1 MEVLTIP
8 EQDVPVYWFK
18 SYPGAAANETTVK
31 DDDWFR
37 QAGAPASAADADA
50 DADSESCDTDDDDD
64 DSHAH
69 HHRNRAFVSSIPRS
83 VRPAKGLALP
93 YTTVRDNSIG
103 AAAFADIELP
113 AWARFLLSMGGGG
126 GGGGGSTGRAVSA
139 AEKRWI
145 KDNTLI
151 DEVVA
156 MDPRRLSEVT
166 NWNAQKRVGRGD
178 GADVVT
184 SMSVLNS
191 TYDTAERAAHI
202 AVCHIAARVDGVV
215 YFKVFPGA
223 WPHRGTGNGGEGD
236 GSRGGG
242 GSKRT
247 RQKGPSGFQANRWA
261 SGFLAEVGA
270 VFGDDRV
277 FADDNMNL
285 IVAVRGDKLSTSDS
299 DDERKSG
306 AGRGSPSGKVVARSE
321 MSPKALAH
329 IRHLETQLVEA
340 RSALESVSL
349 GSGSESGTGTGSE
362 ATDRSERIKAEAAV
376 KLLREQI
383 READGRKAP
392 RWGDPL

>member
-1 MEVLTIP
+1 MDVLTIA
-8 EQDVPVYWFK
+8 EQDMEYWFE
-18 SYPGAAANETTVK
+18 SYPGAVASETTVK

-37 QAGAPASAADADA
+37 QAGAPASA
-50 DADSESCDTDDDDD
+50 DSGSSSDDD

-69 HHRNRAFVSSIPRS
+69 HNRNRAFVSSIPRS

-113 AWARFLLSMGGGG
+113 AWARFLLSI
-126 GGGGGSTGRAVSA
+126 GGGSTGRAVSA

-166 NWNAQKRVGRGD
+166 NWNVQKRVGRGD

-191 TYDTAERAAHI
+191 TYDAERAAHI
-202 AVCHIAARVDGVV
+202 AVCHRAARVDGVV

-223 WPHRGTGNGGEGD
+223 WPHRGTGNGGGGEVGGACSSAGAGGGVGGTCSGG
-236 GSRGGG
+236 GSRSRGG

-247 RQKGPSGFQANRWA
+247 RQKGPPGFQANRWA

-270 VFGDDRV
+270 VFGDDHV

-285 IVAVRGDKLSTSDS
+285 IVAVRGGDKLAGAS
-299 DDERKSG
+299 DDEGKAG
-306 AGRGSPSGKVVARSE
+306 AGRGSPRGKVVARSE
-321 MSPKALAH
+321 MSPKALAR

-340 RSALESVSL
+340 RSVFESLSL
-349 GSGSESGTGTGSE
+349 HVESE

-376 KLLREQI
+376 KMLREQI